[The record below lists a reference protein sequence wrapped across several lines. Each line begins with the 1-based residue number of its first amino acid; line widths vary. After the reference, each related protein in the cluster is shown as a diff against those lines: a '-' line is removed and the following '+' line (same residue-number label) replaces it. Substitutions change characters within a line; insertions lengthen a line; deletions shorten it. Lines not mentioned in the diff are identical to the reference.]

1 MIGIFN
7 KYNYVVSSHFKKNLA
22 EPFPGCIVWPFTMKK
37 VASINFGTD
46 DSREHLLVLKKIERP
61 MLKQA

>member
-7 KYNYVVSSHFKKNLA
+7 KYNYVVSSQFKKNLA
-22 EPFPGCIVWPFTMKK
+22 EPFPGCIVWPFIMKK

-46 DSREHLLVLKKIERP
+46 DRESICLCWKK
-61 MLKQA
+61 